1 MHGLH
6 LLYVIYTAS
15 TPAQETHTF
24 LLLPA
29 TLFSTRGN
37 ERGNITTLFSA
48 GKAHHDGCP
57 GCSQVQRLELN
68 KGIPYKEFFFVG
80 VTTLASCM
88 YTYMNSYCISH
99 AVLVSPIHW
108 TRFCYYFL
116 IIANSHC
123 GVSKITSC
131 ASLQ

>member
-24 LLLPA
+24 PLLPA

-37 ERGNITTLFSA
+37 EQGSTTTLFSA

-80 VTTLASCM
+80 VTTLAS
-88 YTYMNSYCISH
+88 YT
-99 AVLVSPIHW
+99 AVKFIQQPS
-108 TRFCYYFL
+108 R
-116 IIANSHC
+116 
-123 GVSKITSC
+123 
-131 ASLQ
+131 